1 MRRGDRRQGDGPRVL
16 IIGGGFAGLSAL
28 QALGGAGAAVTVVD
42 VNIYSTFQPLLY
54 EVATAGL
61 TASDVAYPLW
71 SATFRHGGS
80 FRKGE
85 LTGLDIER
93 RIAILAT
100 GERLSYDYLIIAT

>member
-1 MRRGDRRQGDGPRVL
+1 MRRGDRRPGDDSPRVL
-16 IIGGGFAGLSAL
+16 IIGGGFAGLTAL
-28 QALGGAGAAVTVVD
+28 QALAGAGAAVTVVD

-85 LTGLDIER
+85 LTGLDVDR
-93 RIAILAT
+93 RIVTLEA
-100 GERLSYDYLIIAT
+100 GEQL